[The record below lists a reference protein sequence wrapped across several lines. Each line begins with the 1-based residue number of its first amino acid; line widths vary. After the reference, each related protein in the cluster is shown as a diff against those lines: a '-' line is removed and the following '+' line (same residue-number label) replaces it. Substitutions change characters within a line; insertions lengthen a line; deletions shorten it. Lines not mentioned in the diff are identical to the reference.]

1 MKKNMEILDR
11 TIRIIIALVA
21 GLLVYLDYVTG
32 VSSFVLLTISGIFML
47 TSVVSEVLFLSG
59 KKLDAIFIAFWA
71 PTILGF
77 MNYFKGKR

>member
-1 MKKNMEILDR
+1 MIKNFIERVGVMNCIL
-11 TIRIIIALVA
+11 
-21 GLLVYLDYVTG
+21 LLV
-32 VSSFVLLTISGIFML
+32 VLSII
-47 TSVVSEVLFLSG
+47 VVSEVLFISG

>member
-1 MKKNMEILDR
+1 MIKNFIQRIGVMNCIL
-11 TIRIIIALVA
+11 
-21 GLLVYLDYVTG
+21 LLV
-32 VSSFVLLTISGIFML
+32 VLSII
-47 TSVVSEVLFLSG
+47 VVSEVLFLSG